1 MAAMVRV
8 TFTSAAEFPSSS
20 FGEAAAAAAP

>member
-20 FGEAAAAAAP
+20 FGEAAAAATP

>member
-8 TFTSAAEFPSSS
+8 TFTSAAEFPSGS
-20 FGEAAAAAAP
+20 FGEAAAAAAL